1 MNVCND
7 FLGNENLLFQIT
19 ENIVYNNYNM
29 NHFDLSD
36 ISLIWLTAIELF
48 SIEDSVH
55 VHVVLM
61 LNHCC
66 LLFEMIYV

>member
-19 ENIVYNNYNM
+19 EHIVYNNYNM
-29 NHFDLSD
+29 NHFDFDLSD
-36 ISLIWLTAIELF
+36 ISLIWLTAFELF

-55 VHVVLM
+55 VHVVWM
-61 LNHCC
+61 LNVVYF
-66 LLFEMIYV
+66 LK